1 MNYISQLRNP
11 EQIRNQCRLTGFL
24 VTNSSTD
31 LICYKKKQRL
41 GSFIVS
47 GCACLKKKNQSGN
60 LLRAGHYTQLQA
72 SLMELCGW

>member
-47 GCACLKKKNQSGN
+47 GCACLKKKKKNQSGN
-60 LLRAGHYTQLQA
+60 LLRAGHYT
-72 SLMELCGW
+72 